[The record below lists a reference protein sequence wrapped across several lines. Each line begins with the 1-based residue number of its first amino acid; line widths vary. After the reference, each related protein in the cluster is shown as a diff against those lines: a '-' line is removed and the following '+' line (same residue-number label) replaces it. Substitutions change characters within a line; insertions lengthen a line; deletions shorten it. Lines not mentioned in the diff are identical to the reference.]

1 MADTFIFRG
10 EWIDNLSKLKPEEAD
25 KILADIVR
33 YGTKRS
39 TLYDDD
45 PVIASFVNM
54 VKGSIDVSVMSYETK
69 LEASKGAGRRK
80 KLNDEEVYKLA
91 RIGKS
96 SAEIAEL
103 LGCCKSSIDKNEG
116 WRNRKNDD
124 FVF

>member
-1 MADTFIFRG
+1 MTATAVNINAHFF
-10 EWIDNLSKLKPEEAD
+10 EVLQNNEHPSF
-25 KILADIVR
+25 
-33 YGTKRS
+33 

-80 KLNDEEVYKLA
+80 KVNDEEVYKLA